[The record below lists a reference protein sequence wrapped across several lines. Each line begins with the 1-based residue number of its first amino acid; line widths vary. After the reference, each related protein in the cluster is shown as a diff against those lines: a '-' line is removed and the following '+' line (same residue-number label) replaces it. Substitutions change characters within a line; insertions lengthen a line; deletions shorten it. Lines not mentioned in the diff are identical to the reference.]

1 MALLLGALGPNT
13 ISTGALDDFN
23 CELNKLWRFI
33 NATIETCSVT
43 PLATD
48 FTRIMASGRPDS
60 GKPLWKFPL
69 QHGFQIRLE
78 QSDLINSKK
87 RL

>member
-23 CELNKLWRFI
+23 CELNKLWTFK
-33 NATIETCSVT
+33 ATIETCCVT

-48 FTRIMASGRPDS
+48 FKRIMASGRPES
-60 GKPLWKFPL
+60 GKHLWKFPL

-78 QSDLINSKK
+78 QSGLINSKK